1 MANIMIIDD
10 KPYMSF
16 LVSEDLSLEGHTIKC
31 FEDVRAAM
39 EEFDSNMPD
48 IVLFDIYFKGSEGW
62 DTLHSMKISY
72 PDIPV
77 IIVSLYRN
85 FISDPRIREADGY
98 VLKNIRTGPLVSKIR
113 EMLSCRPVKEKKQ

>member
-72 PDIPV
+72 PDVPV
-77 IIVSLYRN
+77 IIVPCALHSSFHLSR
-85 FISDPRIREADGY
+85 
-98 VLKNIRTGPLVSKIR
+98 PLTTDLR
-113 EMLSCRPVKEKKQ
+113 RAFRRAPMPPAGLPLHG